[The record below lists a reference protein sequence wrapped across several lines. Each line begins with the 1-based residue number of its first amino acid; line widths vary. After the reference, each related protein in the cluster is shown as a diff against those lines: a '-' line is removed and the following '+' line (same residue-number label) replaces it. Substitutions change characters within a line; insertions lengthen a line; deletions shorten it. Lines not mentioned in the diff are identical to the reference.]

1 MLVLKFKAYN
11 EKTGEILIHSDL
23 NYLIECVEL
32 TNFMDGLDCIL
43 SDWTFSV
50 ELNTIGE

>member
-11 EKTGEILIHSDL
+11 TKTGEILIHHDL

-32 TNFMDGLDCIL
+32 TNFMDGLNCIM
-43 SDWTFSV
+43 SDWDFSV
-50 ELNTIGE
+50 EIDG